1 MPAASRLGDACS
13 GHGPYPGRPSYSGSD
28 NVLINGIPALRT
40 GDGYV
45 PHCSPKKCHSGS
57 AGTGSSSVFV
67 NGRPL
72 IRIGDP
78 VSCGSVSAMGSSN
91 VFAGG

>member
-1 MPAASRLGDACS
+1 MPAATRAGDSCS
-13 GHGPYPGRPSYSGSD
+13 GHGPYPGRMSYGGSS
-28 NVLINGIPALRT
+28 NVRINGRPALRT

-57 AGTGSSSVFV
+57 ASGGSGSVFV

-72 IRIGDP
+72 VRIGDS
-78 VSCGSVSAMGSSN
+78 VSCGSVSAAGSPN